1 MRAALVQQGHDML
14 AKELFDLKP
23 GTFIKGFQLLNMSR
37 IEGRSV
43 TFNSQGWKC
52 DDLDILIES
61 EYKDY
66 VVRTPWYN
74 NPTFKPCN
82 GLKAFEISNSFAP
95 FICGEDAALENDFF
109 EDGAGDN
116 FGSMGWANFRYNE
129 PIGIHLG
136 TFGVFMSQA
145 QGDAGWVTIYTK
157 ILRGDG
163 EVGYLV
169 CATNNLNLNHLELL

>member
-23 GTFIKGFQLLNMSR
+23 GTFIKGFQFLNMSR

-43 TFNSQGWKC
+43 TLNSQGWKC
-52 DDLDILIES
+52 DDLNKLIES

-66 VVRTPWYN
+66 VVRTPWFN
-74 NPTFKPCN
+74 NPMFEPYN
-82 GLKAFEISNSFAP
+82 GLQAIQVLKSFPPFSLEEAFV
-95 FICGEDAALENDFF
+95 LE
-109 EDGAGDN
+109 EGIGDS
-116 FGSMGWANFRYNE
+116 FGSMGWAQFRYNE

-136 TFGVFMSQA
+136 TFGVFTGQP
-145 QGDAGWVTIYTK
+145 QQNIEWIIVYTK

-163 EVGYLV
+163 EVGYIAF
-169 CATNNLNLNHLELL
+169 ATTDINENHLELL